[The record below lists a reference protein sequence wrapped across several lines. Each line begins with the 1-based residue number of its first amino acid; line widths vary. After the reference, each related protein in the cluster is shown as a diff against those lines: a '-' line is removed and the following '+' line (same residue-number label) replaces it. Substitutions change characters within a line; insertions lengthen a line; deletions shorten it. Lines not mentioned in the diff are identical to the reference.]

1 MNNRTYNVDAFGLP
15 ASLVVAVAKLGNSK
29 LPLFYTRHA
38 KLEAVQDRYGVLPA
52 GSYPETFQWSGNW
65 QLVEAESDQSGRL
78 VKFVV
83 RRVVDARRSLVL
95 VVLVDGTVKTLWT
108 NLNSD
113 QHATLVSEK
122 FSRP

>member
-1 MNNRTYNVDAFGLP
+1 MNKTYNVAAFGIP
-15 ASLVVAVAKLGNSK
+15 ASLVEAVAKLGNIH
-29 LPLFYTRHA
+29 LPLRYTRHA
-38 KLEAVQDRYGVLPA
+38 MSEALADRYGVLPA
-52 GSYPETFQWSGNW
+52 SAFSTAFTWRSNW
-65 QLVEAESDQSGRL
+65 FLVEVEADAKGAL

-83 RRVVDARRSLVL
+83 RREVDARRSLVL